1 MPIKPEIADQLV
13 EMASRDIAH
22 AARAAAAALAEAT
35 QTCAAAGSR
44 EEALHILLEIE
55 PKLHDASELLEI
67 VSFTGRNVKEKHRT

>member
-1 MPIKPEIADQLV
+1 MPIEPEIADQLV

-22 AARAAAAALAEAT
+22 AARAAAALAKAT

-67 VSFTGRNVKEKHRT
+67 VSFAGRNAKGEHRA